1 MGPYLV
7 KWFRCYPNPLT
18 DSMNDD
24 DDQPLTLR
32 RALRMPEFWLL
43 LVAGI
48 AAASGVSAWIVMP
61 ATVVGLSISS
71 LPKYFALW
79 SRAVAAGV
87 ERAWWMTVALSML
100 NNLGAAAAAFVLG
113 VVAKWFW
120 FDAF

>member
-1 MGPYLV
+1 
-7 KWFRCYPNPLT
+7 
-18 DSMNDD
+18 MNDD

-48 AAASGVSAWIVMP
+48 AAAAGVSAWIVMP

-79 SRAVAAGV
+79 SRVSAAGV
-87 ERAWWMTVALSML
+87 EREWWLTIALSLL
-100 NNLGAAAAAFVLG
+100 NNLGAAAAAFVFG
-113 VVAKWFW
+113 VASKWFW